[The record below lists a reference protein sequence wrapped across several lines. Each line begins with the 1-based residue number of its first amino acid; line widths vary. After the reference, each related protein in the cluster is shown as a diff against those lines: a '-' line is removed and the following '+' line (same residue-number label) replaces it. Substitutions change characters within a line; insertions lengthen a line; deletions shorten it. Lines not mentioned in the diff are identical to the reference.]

1 MRNLRLFIIATVC
14 ICALALGVF
23 ALTGNPKASIT
34 NQDDPPIIVKGGSLT
49 VQCPG
54 NDECLGRATSGR
66 YSHSKRDGKINRIV
80 VKATN
85 GDVLFDSDKDN
96 TQLGG
101 RPEIEIYY
109 K

>member
-1 MRNLRLFIIATVC
+1 MLKLRPSIIALLG
-14 ICALALGVF
+14 ICLLALAAF
-23 ALTGNPKASIT
+23 ALTGKPSAAT
-34 NQDDPPIIVKGGSLT
+34 VQQDDPIIVKGGSLT

-54 NDECLGRATSGR
+54 NDECLGRASNGR
-66 YSHSKRDGKINRIV
+66 YSHSKQDGKINRIV

-85 GDVLFDSDKDN
+85 GTVLYDSGETN
-96 TQLGG
+96 TRLGG

>member
-1 MRNLRLFIIATVC
+1 MRNLRNFIIASVC
-14 ICALALGVF
+14 ICSLALGVF
-23 ALTGNPKASIT
+23 ALAGRPDVSAS
-34 NQDDPPIIVKGGSLT
+34 QDDPPIIVKGGSLT

-54 NDECLGRATSGR
+54 NDECLGRASNGR
-66 YSHSKRDGKINRIV
+66 YTHTNGTGKINRII
-80 VKATN
+80 VKSTN
-85 GDVLFDSDKDN
+85 GNVLYDSGETN